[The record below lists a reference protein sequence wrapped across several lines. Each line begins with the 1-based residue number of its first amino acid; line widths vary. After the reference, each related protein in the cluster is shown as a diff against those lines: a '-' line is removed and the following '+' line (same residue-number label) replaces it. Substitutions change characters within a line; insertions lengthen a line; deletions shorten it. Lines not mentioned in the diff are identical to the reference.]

1 MKLPEELPNIRSTSD
16 QLLPIGI
23 PSRVHARERSK
34 SLELP
39 IGRAAGQ
46 QPISPSSTQK
56 VSGCSCDGDLL
67 TRLIN
72 EFKWVIAI
80 FYLININRFSKSVER
95 RKAAEYELHRTA
107 LKRQVRADI
116 PGEVSWLLAK
126 YFQWLLQNLLSDKPV
141 NFLLGYVCFFF
152 GPVEKTTRIFCVY
165 PYCVVHFKWMT
176 YVCLSTSG
184 TFIILSCVLV
194 WSEWLKNVCWLS
206 VILQWPLWTPPSSM
220 M

>member
-1 MKLPEELPNIRSTSD
+1 MSDSRPCLICTAPSKYAHYGVESCRSCAEFYKRTVTADRSFVCRKGHGKCVINPKDRHNCRGCRFERCKQLGMKLPEELPNIRSTSD

-72 EFKWVIAI
+72 EF
-80 FYLININRFSKSVER
+80 NKSVER

-116 PGEVSWLLAK
+116 PGEVS
-126 YFQWLLQNLLSDKPV
+126 
-141 NFLLGYVCFFF
+141 
-152 GPVEKTTRIFCVY
+152 
-165 PYCVVHFKWMT
+165 
-176 YVCLSTSG
+176 
-184 TFIILSCVLV
+184 
-194 WSEWLKNVCWLS
+194 
-206 VILQWPLWTPPSSM
+206 
-220 M
+220 